1 MRYVSDF
8 IGAVKA
14 RRAEITESIAAGNCV
29 NFESYQR
36 LVGQLQGLDES
47 LAILN
52 NLLKEPD
59 EDE

>member
-14 RRAEITESIAAGNCV
+14 RQAEISAGLTNGNCV

-36 LVGQLQGLDES
+36 LVGQYQGLQEALD
-47 LAILN
+47 IIN
-52 NLLKEPD
+52 NLLKE
-59 EDE
+59 EDDDR